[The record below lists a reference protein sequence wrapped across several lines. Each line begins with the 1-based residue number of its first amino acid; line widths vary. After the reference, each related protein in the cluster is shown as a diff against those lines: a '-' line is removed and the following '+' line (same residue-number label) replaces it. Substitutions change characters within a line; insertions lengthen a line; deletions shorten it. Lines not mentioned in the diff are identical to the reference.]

1 MEEEA
6 DDDYFWSGEGK
17 QTMFSSDVNRDEM
30 YTPPYPFR
38 HRFHKPNEDK
48 ACLKRK
54 AWLTSANGNTMKFS
68 QAEKG
73 ETSGAHSAK
82 RERRGGPKTTS
93 STMRSACWNCRGL
106 GTYLTVRRLKEIN
119 RKYLPDILCLSE
131 TKQQDDYVRDRGT
144 HLVQCALDRTMA
156 NNRWFELFPAFQ
168 TEFVE
173 IGESDHRPLVTFIA
187 ADREE
192 PTRRFLF
199 DGRIINK
206 EGFTESVRRGWR
218 GT

>member
-1 MEEEA
+1 MAEGQNVEAEMKNVQADAEPEDPEQEEYERNIREMEEEA

-82 RERRGGPKTTS
+82 RKKKNGG
-93 STMRSACWNCRGL
+93 RA
-106 GTYLTVRRLKEIN
+106 
-119 RKYLPDILCLSE
+119 
-131 TKQQDDYVRDRGT
+131 
-144 HLVQCALDRTMA
+144 
-156 NNRWFELFPAFQ
+156 
-168 TEFVE
+168 
-173 IGESDHRPLVTFIA
+173 
-187 ADREE
+187 
-192 PTRRFLF
+192 
-199 DGRIINK
+199 
-206 EGFTESVRRGWR
+206 
-218 GT
+218 